1 MTERAQAAAAHE
13 VRLYLGDLRQLFDS
27 MDPAPFRERDLD
39 PKAAEYIVDSAREA
53 PRGAPLALVVQL
65 GREPGGEATAAL
77 LRDAVHEH
85 FGRCAEGKRRELR
98 ALFRAG
104 RISLAIGLGF
114 LAVAIALAEYLG
126 ELIAHEGYS
135 WMVSESLIIGGWVAL
150 WRPME
155 IFLYDWWPIRAEAKL
170 FDRLASM
177 AVSLHGAQSPA
188 ENEA

>member
-1 MTERAQAAAAHE
+1 MTVPAATTHRVE
-13 VRLYLGDLRQLFDS
+13 LFLGELRQLFDS
-27 MDPAPFRERDLD
+27 LDPAPFRSRDLD

-53 PRGAPLALVVQL
+53 PSGAPLALVVHL
-65 GREPGGEATAAL
+65 GREADGESTAGL

-85 FGRCAEGKRRELR
+85 FGRCARGRRRELR
-98 ALFRAG
+98 ELFRTG

-114 LAVAIALAEYLG
+114 LAGAIALAEYLG

-155 IFLYDWWPIRAEAKL
+155 IFLYDWWPIRAEARL
-170 FDRLASM
+170 LDRLAAM
-177 AVSLHGAQSPA
+177 PVSVHGAPA
-188 ENEA
+188 QAEPGE

>member
-1 MTERAQAAAAHE
+1 
-13 VRLYLGDLRQLFDS
+13 
-27 MDPAPFRERDLD
+27 
-39 PKAAEYIVDSAREA
+39 
-53 PRGAPLALVVQL
+53 VVQL

-98 ALFRAG
+98 ELFRTG
-104 RISLAIGLGF
+104 RISLVIGVGF
-114 LAVAIALAEYLG
+114 LGVAIALAQLLDN
-126 ELIAHEGYS
+126 LIANEGYS

-155 IFLYDWWPIRAEAKL
+155 IFLYVWWPIRAEARL
-170 FDRLASM
+170 FDRLAAM